1 MARPSVARQ
10 YGVIPPPMHGR
21 RPMARAR
28 FMAAAAAASVIAVAQ
43 ALPILAAS
51 ASLTVSPISGGASA
65 AFSATYTFSAN
76 RCNNQ
81 LLEIRWNSPTG
92 KVLRQVPYP
101 THCGTAIVSGL
112 YPPTGS
118 SPGRYAVWGDLVLN
132 GAAIT
137 GTQAS
142 AAYTVSAPPVP
153 SPSPKPS
160 VSAGPA
166 ATATTT
172 ATLRG
177 GSTGTSP
184 SNSTPLSSTLRSAP
198 TP

>member
-118 SPGRYAVWGDLVLN
+118 SPGRYSVWGDLVLN
-132 GAAIT
+132 GDAIT
-137 GTQAS
+137 RTQSS
-142 AAYTVSAPPVP
+142 AAYTGSAPAFPP
-153 SPSPKPS
+153 PSPKPS
-160 VSAGPA
+160 VSASPPPTEPTKPA
-166 ATATTT
+166 
-172 ATLRG
+172 R
-177 GSTGTSP
+177 SRHP
-184 SNSTPLSSTLRSAP
+184 SVQP
-198 TP
+198 